1 MNVLFLSCTLSI
13 LVIGECTEI
22 LHPRS
27 VPILPSVNALAIE
40 RVVEAGGGRGS
51 QSQQQPRSRPKF
63 YSDIISPLAQIADHA
78 CLGEQVPSVL
88 DITNINKIPEYE
100 SLAAHIIFN
109 NNKQK
114 KGQEEQPEDDSFQ
127 TITTTGQVI
136 TTATFA
142 GGCFGG
148 IQLAFDREPGVI
160 ATCVGYTQGNNDT
173 TCTFPT
179 YSEVCSE
186 ETGHTEACLVA
197 YDPILVSYSRLAEL
211 MFDFIPDPTM
221 LNRVGKDRGTQ
232 YRTGLY
238 GHSNEQLKME
248 QVAFDR
254 ENRMWFGREVMTE
267 VKHGTIFWPAEE
279 HHQCYLEKGGRYG
292 RSQISDKGCND
303 EIRCYG

>member
-1 MNVLFLSCTLSI
+1 MLSLLLILQLISFL
-13 LVIGECTEI
+13 
-22 LHPRS
+22 
-27 VPILPSVNALAIE
+27 LPSINALAIQ
-40 RVVEAGGGRGS
+40 RVATAAATAGGGGDS
-51 QSQQQPRSRPKF
+51 QLQQQPRSRPKF
-63 YSDIISPLAQIADHA
+63 YSEIRSPLAQIAAYHA

-88 DITNINKIPEYE
+88 DIMNNTNKIPEYE
-100 SLAAHIIFN
+100 SLAAHIILN
-109 NNKQK
+109 NNKQEQEQE
-114 KGQEEQPEDDSFQ
+114 QEEQPEDDIFQ
-127 TITTTGQVI
+127 TITTTTGQVI

-142 GGCFGG
+142 GGCFWG
-148 IQLAFDREPGVI
+148 IQLAFDREPGVL

-173 TCTFPT
+173 TTTTGTFPT

-186 ETGHTEACLVA
+186 ETGHTEACLIA

-238 GHSNEQLKME
+238 GHSKEQFKMA
-248 QVAFDR
+248 QIAFDR

-267 VKHGTIFWPAEE
+267 VKHATVFWPAEE
-279 HHQCYLEKGGRYG
+279 HHQCYLEKGGSYG